1 MYTSFTDWDQ
11 GLYIEH
17 HGVQGMK
24 WGIRRY
30 QNQDGSLTPLGQKHY
45 SNGSYVSA
53 RKLTRHYNRA
63 DQIYANA
70 TGEKNLQMQRAY
82 KLGRKATERGDR
94 LAAKGKDP
102 MKDRK
107 TMKTMGKAKTALN
120 KAKDYAEKAKEAE
133 QLQWRILAKTKEMG
147 YTLSSKPVQRTAM
160 TGKQLVAQYIAGI
173 PGQVGF
179 YAKNKKALTVGG
191 SKVKIRNSGD
201 GSINVV
207 NSKAGNDYLKKEDK
221 EYIRKQAKRS

>member
-102 MKDRK
+102 QSLIMSGKANSEI
-107 TMKTMGKAKTALN
+107 TVNMAPPTKAKTMAVS
-120 KAKDYAEKAKEAE
+120 
-133 QLQWRILAKTKEMG
+133 R
-147 YTLSSKPVQRTAM
+147 
-160 TGKQLVAQYIAGI
+160 
-173 PGQVGF
+173 
-179 YAKNKKALTVGG
+179 
-191 SKVKIRNSGD
+191 
-201 GSINVV
+201 VV
-207 NSKAGNDYLKKEDK
+207 FKLL
-221 EYIRKQAKRS
+221 